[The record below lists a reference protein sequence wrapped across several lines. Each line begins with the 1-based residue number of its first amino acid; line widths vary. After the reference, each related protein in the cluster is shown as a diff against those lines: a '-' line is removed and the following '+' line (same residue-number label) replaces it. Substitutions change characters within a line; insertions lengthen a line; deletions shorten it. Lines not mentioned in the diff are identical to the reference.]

1 MKCHVRSCHRF
12 LNIHHSRYG
21 KQQKKATLK
30 EYAQKMPLNRIA
42 DKNIHRISCV
52 SMLQI
57 LQPFKKIKTVQE
69 LLINSIETI
78 KKV

>member
-1 MKCHVRSCHRF
+1 
-12 LNIHHSRYG
+12 
-21 KQQKKATLK
+21 
-30 EYAQKMPLNRIA
+30 
-42 DKNIHRISCV
+42 
-52 SMLQI
+52 MLQI